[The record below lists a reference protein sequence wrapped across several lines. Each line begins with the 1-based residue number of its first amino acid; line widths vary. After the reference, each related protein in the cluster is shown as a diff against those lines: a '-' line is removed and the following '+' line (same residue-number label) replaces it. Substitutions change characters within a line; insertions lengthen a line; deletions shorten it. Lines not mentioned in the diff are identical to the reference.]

1 MLNLFFD
8 YELIIFF
15 KVCVFIREY
24 NIMLERDGKMVAILF
39 VFVSTFFEVIM
50 SVWIGKIFIYF
61 WIGKNVRNFF
71 EEGILFFI

>member
-1 MLNLFFD
+1 
-8 YELIIFF
+8 
-15 KVCVFIREY
+15 
-24 NIMLERDGKMVAILF
+24 MLERDGKMVAILF